1 MPALITRCPACATMF
16 KVVPDQLRVSEG
28 WVRCGHCSEVFDA
41 SAHLQPPAAVAQA
54 QEQEQEQ
61 EQEQAGPSGAGAAP
75 SGAAPQ
81 PDRPDAGPSLAEPP
95 EQRDHAATDD
105 DEEPFAAVDSEP
117 ASDLSPDTVAS
128 SPQTEIDDELLEE
141 EPDSARLQA
150 ERQALQEDP
159 LDRPFSLHREDLSA
173 LAELAFS
180 ELPAAAAPLEEL
192 TFVRQARREA
202 RWQRPAMRGLL
213 SLLALVLAGLLGL
226 QVAVQERDRLA
237 AAEPA
242 LGPWLARVCDPL
254 GCRIAPPRRIDAIA
268 IDGSTF
274 NRLRPDAYRLQ
285 VTLKN
290 QSGAHIAMPAI
301 ELTLTDSEDQPVVRR
316 VLMPGELGAARLVL
330 PGRGEWSGTA
340 AFALQDTSLASRV
353 AGYRVLAFYP

>member
-16 KVVPDQLRVSEG
+16 KVVPDQLRVSDG

-61 EQEQAGPSGAGAAP
+61 EQAAPSGAGAAR
-75 SGAAPQ
+75 SEAVPQ
-81 PDRPDAGPSLAEPP
+81 PDRPDAGPLLAEPP
-95 EQRDHAATDD
+95 EQRDHVAADD
-105 DEEPFAAVDSEP
+105 DEEPFAAVDSKS
-117 ASDLSPDTVAS
+117 ASDLSPDSVAS
-128 SPQTEIDDELLEE
+128 SPQTEIDGEMPED
-141 EPDSARLQA
+141 EPDPLRLQA

-159 LDRPFSLHREDLSA
+159 LDRPFSLRREDLSA
-173 LAELAFS
+173 PAELASS
-180 ELPAAAAPLEEL
+180 ELPAAAAPLEEF

-242 LGPWLARVCDPL
+242 LGPWLARVCDPF
-254 GCRIAPPRRIDAIA
+254 GCRVAPPRRIDAIA

-285 VTLKN
+285 VTVKN
-290 QSGAHIAMPAI
+290 QSGDHIAMPAI

-330 PGRGEWSGTA
+330 PARGEWSGTA
-340 AFALQDTSLASRV
+340 AFALQDTSLGSRV